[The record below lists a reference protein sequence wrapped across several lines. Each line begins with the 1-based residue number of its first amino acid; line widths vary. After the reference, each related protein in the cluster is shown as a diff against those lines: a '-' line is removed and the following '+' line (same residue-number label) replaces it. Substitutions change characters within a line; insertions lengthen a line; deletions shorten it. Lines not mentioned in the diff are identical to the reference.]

1 MFAFLWIASLL
12 GIVLLMYMRYEASLN
27 RLVRHRFLLDEYPA
41 GEEPCTFFFISD
53 IHRRKIDPGLVEEAT
68 GKARFAV
75 IGGDLLEKGVPLSRT
90 EENLRLLKRIGP
102 VFFVW
107 GNNDYEADG
116 EALAVVF
123 ARTGVR
129 TLRNAADFVC
139 VNGKKRIALIG
150 VDDLT
155 TENENLDEALQSVQP
170 DDLRI
175 LISHNPKMI
184 HQLHEWDDIDVML
197 SGHTHG
203 GQIRILGLSRY
214 RRGGV
219 RKVRNVIHLI
229 SNGYGTTL
237 VPLRLCAKPEAHL
250 ITIESNRRPS

>member
-1 MFAFLWIASLL
+1 M
-12 GIVLLMYMRYEASLN
+12 
-27 RLVRHRFLLDEYPA
+27 
-41 GEEPCTFFFISD
+41 
-53 IHRRKIDPGLVEEAT
+53 
-68 GKARFAV
+68 
-75 IGGDLLEKGVPLSRT
+75 
-90 EENLRLLKRIGP
+90 
-102 VFFVW
+102 
-107 GNNDYEADG
+107 
-116 EALAVVF
+116 
-123 ARTGVR
+123 
-129 TLRNAADFVC
+129 
-139 VNGKKRIALIG
+139 
-150 VDDLT
+150 DDLT

-184 HQLHEWDDIDVML
+184 HQLHEWDNIDVML

-250 ITIESNRRPS
+250 ITIESSRRPS